1 MDNTKLWDAV
11 CKTDPSHTKAFV
23 KGGGFKGT
31 AIKPIYLIHKATEQ
45 WGSMGDKWGAESV
58 EHVISN
64 NTIFIRARVW
74 YPSEKAGARATVEH
88 WGGDVLTKGEKQSPN
103 DEAFKMAFTDAVGK
117 CLSQLGFGADV
128 HLGMFDDSKYLA
140 GITAEFK
147 KETAI
152 SRNKRYNLIK
162 ELIEKSD
169 DPAAT
174 WHENITEIEEFKES
188 LGSDYHQQLI
198 DAGKK
203 RKLEVQAKND
213 FSERK

>member
-1 MDNTKLWDAV
+1 MSNTKLWDSV
-11 CKTDPSHTKAFV
+11 CRTDPAHTKAFV

-58 EHVISN
+58 EHIISG
-64 NTIFIRARVW
+64 NTIFIKARVW
-74 YPSEKAGARATVEH
+74 YTADKNKAMVEH
-88 WGGDVLTKGEKQSPN
+88 WGGDVLTKGDKQTPN

-117 CLSQLGFGADV
+117 CLSMLGFGADV
-128 HLGMFDDSKYLA
+128 HMGKFEDSKYLA
-140 GITAEFK
+140 EIKEEFK

-152 SRNKRYNLIK
+152 SRNNRYNLIK
-162 ELIEKSD
+162 ESLAKSD

-174 WHENITEIEEFKES
+174 WHDNALEIEEFRET
-188 LGSDYHQQLI
+188 LGVDYHQQLI

-203 RKLEVQAKND
+203 RKLELQAKED
-213 FSERK
+213 FKERR